1 MADDNNSNPEQRRI
15 ADLSQEQL
23 GVSQAQFG
31 KINAQNEALGAVIL
45 ELAAAQAQAGE
56 IEQRQIK
63 REKFYRRRDFIFNQI
78 VYRFQR
84 VAEKKAAIAAVN
96 ANERDLIEQEAQV
109 DSGIAVQNNTNVM
122 ATLTGFIQKD
132 ISRLTDFM
140 IGKSLQDEENRRE
153 MLAALKDKGG
163 GRREFK
169 AVKYQ
174 GLFKTLGKV
183 LIGLPFFLIGFF
195 QGYFGSLQKVLGK
208 LGKLTKFPSD
218 KIGAFFNGIQQ
229 SISGVFQTLGKKLK
243 PITDAVGKTLTKVKG
258 NKVFAK
264 VFGFIGKVFSFVQN
278 TIGKIVNGPVGKA
291 ITGVAS
297 KALNIGKIFGRLF
310 LPINI
315 IIGAFAAFKGFMKGF
330 KEGGILEGLK
340 QGIISVVD
348 ALIGAPLR
356 MLSSL
361 VSFVFKMF
369 GFENTGKAF
378 KENFDGII
386 QGIYDAFGGLIDVIK
401 GIFTFDGETLKAGLG
416 QIWTGLKAILMA
428 PVNFFKGII
437 EDIFGG
443 GEETSFIDKI
453 KGLYDKIVGFI
464 QKPFNAAVDFL
475 KGLNPFSQS
484 EQEKLDEIAKLEARI
499 ARSESGENEF
509 LGNEEKGRAK
519 TQAKIDELRKELA
532 NNGANMAALEKQNA
546 DMQSANSTSQ
556 TIVNN
561 ITNNNSSSST
571 QTTFHQGEMLDE
583 GVATSY

>member
-1 MADDNNSNPEQRRI
+1 MADDNINPEQKRI

-84 VAEKKAAIAAVN
+84 VAEKKAAIAAKN
-96 ANERDLIEQEAQV
+96 TSDRDLIEQEAQV
-109 DSGIAVQNNTNVM
+109 DKAIETERNTNILT
-122 ATLTGFIQKD
+122 TLTAVMQKD
-132 ISRLTDFM
+132 ISRLSDFM

-153 MLAALKDKGG
+153 MLKALKSKDVDRAENFEGAKYKG
-163 GRREFK
+163 F
-169 AVKYQ
+169 
-174 GLFKTLGKV
+174 FSTLTKV
-183 LIGLPFFLIGFF
+183 LIGLPFFLAGFF
-195 QGYFGSLQKVLGK
+195 QGYFGTLQKVLAK

-218 KIGAFFNGIQQ
+218 KIGAFFKGIQQ
-229 SISGVFQTLGKKLK
+229 SISGVFETLGKKLK

-291 ITGVAS
+291 ITGIAS
-297 KALNIGKIFGRLF
+297 KATQFGKLFGRIF

-330 KEGGILEGLK
+330 KDGGILEGLK
-340 QGIISVVD
+340 QGIIGVVD

-361 VSFVFKMF
+361 VGFVFKMF

-378 KENFDGII
+378 KKNFDGII

-443 GEETSFIDKI
+443 GEETSFIEKI
-453 KGLYDKIVGFI
+453 KGLYDKIVGFL
-464 QKPFNAAVDFL
+464 QKPFNAAVEFL
-475 KGLNPFSQS
+475 QGLNPFSKS
-484 EQEKLDEIAKLEARI
+484 DQEKMDQIAALEAKIAASEAGENAFVGPEGI
-499 ARSESGENEF
+499 ARQ
-509 LGNEEKGRAK
+509 LAQDKVD
-519 TQAKIDELRKELA
+519 QLRKELA